1 MLEDKVY
8 KEQVTVDY
16 ADTVGLIPS
25 VSLFNSAFIFFFF
38 FNGSSCKHDPIG

>member
-1 MLEDKVY
+1 MLKDKVY

-16 ADTVGLIPS
+16 VDTGGLISS

-38 FNGSSCKHDPIG
+38 LMGAAVNMTP

>member
-16 ADTVGLIPS
+16 ADTVGLISS

-38 FNGSSCKHDPIG
+38 FLMGAAVNMTP